1 MTCTACGHP
10 TGDHDYRGCEVFV
23 PANDGRC
30 RCPHP
35 NDDATPRVCF
45 DRETCTS
52 LHTGDLINGAGE
64 EADHHYGCECPLC
77 LAVYASLR

>member
-1 MTCTACGHP
+1 MTLCACGHP

-35 NDDATPRVCF
+35 NDDRR
-45 DRETCTS
+45 DETTE
-52 LHTGDLINGAGE
+52 GDA
-64 EADHHYGCECPLC
+64 
-77 LAVYASLR
+77 